1 MIQTDVLVIGAG
13 PAGTVAASIIKNAGY
28 NVEIVEKMQFP
39 RFVIGESLLPRCL
52 EALEEAGFMPAL
64 KEKQF
69 QEKWGAKFV
78 KDGAICDFTFNEQH
92 SDGYKYAWQMPRA
105 DFDSTLADECERK
118 GIPVHYLSEVIDI
131 KIDEQGHSI
140 TTIQKEDGT
149 TFQVAAKFI
158 VDGSG
163 YGRVIPRMF
172 NLDKPAQLPTRKT
185 IFCHMEDPRRMTVE
199 EPNRIVIYAQDTD
212 CWIWTIPFA
221 TGVTSVGF
229 VALPEYFDQYG
240 SDEDIVTKFRKMIEA
255 EPNLRERF
263 RDVEWK
269 FEPRILQGWSATS
282 TTFFGKGFVL
292 TGNVTEFLDPIFSS
306 GVTLATVSSQKAAN
320 LVIKHLK
327 GENVDWENEYMRY
340 MEKGV
345 DVFRTYVKSWYT
357 GDLYKIFFADN
368 KNQDVKAQICSV
380 LAGYVWDDTNPFV
393 KNHER
398 SVSALVNFL
407 EHNK

>member
-1 MIQTDVLVIGAG
+1 
-13 PAGTVAASIIKNAGY
+13 
-28 NVEIVEKMQFP
+28 
-39 RFVIGESLLPRCL
+39 
-52 EALEEAGFMPAL
+52 
-64 KEKQF
+64 
-69 QEKWGAKFV
+69 
-78 KDGAICDFTFNEQH
+78 
-92 SDGYKYAWQMPRA
+92 
-105 DFDSTLADECERK
+105 
-118 GIPVHYLSEVIDI
+118 
-131 KIDEQGHSI
+131 
-140 TTIQKEDGT
+140 
-149 TFQVAAKFI
+149 
-158 VDGSG
+158 
-163 YGRVIPRMF
+163 
-172 NLDKPAQLPTRKT
+172 
-185 IFCHMEDPRRMTVE
+185 
-199 EPNRIVIYAQDTD
+199 
-212 CWIWTIPFA
+212 
-221 TGVTSVGF
+221 
-229 VALPEYFDQYG
+229 
-240 SDEDIVTKFRKMIEA
+240 MIEA

-327 GENVDWENEYMRY
+327 GESVDWENEYMKY